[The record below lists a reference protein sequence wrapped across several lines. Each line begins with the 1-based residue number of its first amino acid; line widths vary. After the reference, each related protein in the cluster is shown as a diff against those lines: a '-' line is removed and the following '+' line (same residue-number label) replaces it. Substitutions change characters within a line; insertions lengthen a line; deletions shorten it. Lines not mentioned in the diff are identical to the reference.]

1 MMRLFTGTFY
11 HTLDAK
17 GRLTIPSKLRI
28 LTPEGGTLTEGAE
41 TCLHF
46 FPPEAWQTQVERM
59 LQLDDLTERARDAQ
73 RKFFALAE
81 ECQFDRQGRIT
92 IPVALRQGAGIS
104 KDVAV
109 VGVGTKIEIWQREE
123 WQSRKA
129 SIDADAPKIFEGAG
143 RYSSS
148 PT

>member
-1 MMRLFTGTFY
+1 MRLFTGTFH

-17 GRLTIPSKLRI
+17 GRLTIPTKLRV
-28 LTPEGGTLTEGAE
+28 LTPEGGTLAEGAE

-46 FPPEAWQTQVERM
+46 FPPEAWQAQVERM
-59 LQLDDLTERARDAQ
+59 LQLDDLTAGARDAQ
-73 RKFFALAE
+73 RKFFAAAE

-92 IPVALRQGAGIS
+92 IPIELRQNAGIT

-109 VGVGTKIEIWQREE
+109 VGVGTRFEIWQLEGWRI
-123 WQSRKA
+123 RKA
-129 SIDADAPKIFEGAG
+129 SIDAEAQDIFERAS
-143 RYSSS
+143 RHSTS

>member
-1 MMRLFTGTFY
+1 MRLFTGTFY

-17 GRLTIPSKLRI
+17 GRLTIPNKLRI

-41 TCLHF
+41 ACLHF
-46 FPPEAWQTQVERM
+46 FPPDAWQAQVQRI
-59 LQLDDLTERARDAQ
+59 LQLDELTERARDAQ

-81 ECQFDRQGRIT
+81 ECNFDRQGRIT

-109 VGVGTKIEIWQREE
+109 IGVGTKIEIWQLEE
-123 WQSRKA
+123 WQRRKA
-129 SIDADAPKIFEGAG
+129 SIDAEAPEIFERAG
-143 RYSSS
+143 RQSSS

>member
-1 MMRLFTGTFY
+1 MRLFTGTFH

-17 GRLTIPSKLRI
+17 GRLTIPNKLRV
-28 LTPEGGTLTEGAE
+28 LTPEGGTLVEGAE
-41 TCLHF
+41 SCLHF

-59 LQLDDLTERARDAQ
+59 LQLDDLTAGARDAL
-73 RKFFALAE
+73 RKFFASAE

-92 IPVALRQGAGIS
+92 IPIDLRQSAGIT

-109 VGVGTKIEIWQREE
+109 VGVGTKIEIWKLEGWRL
-123 WQSRKA
+123 RKA
-129 SIDADAPKIFEGAG
+129 SIDAEAPEIFERAS
-143 RYSSS
+143 RQPSS